1 MTTTRRD
8 AWRPL
13 PGGVATA
20 ALTALI
26 FLASACSDSSPATA
40 NTPDTSVAP
49 GTSVDSSVTTVADAE
64 PISVEDSDHEP
75 SDVIEVD
82 VGQLLTDA
90 IEAVGTRYE
99 FATSV
104 GMLGETLTRVSGR
117 LYDDSSAYLI
127 TTSGSEL
134 EYVITPE
141 GRWARDPGGDWV
153 TLQENPPLADPLS
166 MLTAPK
172 AIEILAVDGATVTIA
187 AAYGGVALGFP
198 DTEQITVEMVIAGS
212 RLRSLRYSTEAGGD
226 VATVETEI
234 SSKLN
239 IEPVT
244 APA

>member
-1 MTTTRRD
+1 
-8 AWRPL
+8 
-13 PGGVATA
+13 
-20 ALTALI
+20 
-26 FLASACSDSSPATA
+26 
-40 NTPDTSVAP
+40 
-49 GTSVDSSVTTVADAE
+49 
-64 PISVEDSDHEP
+64 
-75 SDVIEVD
+75 
-82 VGQLLTDA
+82 
-90 IEAVGTRYE
+90 
-99 FATSV
+99 
-104 GMLGETLTRVSGR
+104 
-117 LYDDSSAYLI
+117 
-127 TTSGSEL
+127 
-134 EYVITPE
+134 VITPE